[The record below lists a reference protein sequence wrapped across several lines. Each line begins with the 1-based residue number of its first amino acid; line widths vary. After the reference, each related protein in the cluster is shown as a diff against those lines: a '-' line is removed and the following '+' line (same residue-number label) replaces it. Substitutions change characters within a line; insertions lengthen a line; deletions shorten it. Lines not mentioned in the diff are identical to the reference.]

1 MLNFLEKTSGTWIN
15 VMAIAIGTGLGLI
28 LRGKF
33 LAQILPILKQAI
45 GLITIFVSLNMANSL
60 LKVKTGE
67 LDGVILALVALIFGG
82 IIGELVQ
89 IEKGLEAIGDWL
101 KAKFK
106 GKGKFTEGFVA
117 ASLLFCIG
125 PMAIIGSL
133 NNGLR
138 GDDNLL
144 VLKSALDGFISIVF
158 ASTYGIGVGF
168 SFLPVAIYQ
177 GSLSLLAGNLAE
189 SLPDPANAQPVLIV
203 TGVGGL
209 MLLGLGLNLL
219 ELAKVRVAS
228 FLPALAIAPLVYW
241 LASLFADKVR

>member
-1 MLNFLEKTSGTWIN
+1 MLDFWTKTSGTWIN
-15 VMAIAIGTGLGLI
+15 VLAIAIGTGLGLI
-28 LRGKF
+28 LRGRF
-33 LAQILPILKQAI
+33 LSQILPILKQAI
-45 GLITIFVSLNMANSL
+45 GLITIFVSFNMANSL
-60 LKVKTGE
+60 LKIKAGV
-67 LDGVILALVALIFGG
+67 LDGVILSLISLILGG
-82 IIGELVQ
+82 TIGELGQ
-89 IEKGLEAIGDWL
+89 IEKRLEAIGDWL

-158 ASTYGIGVGF
+158 ASTYGVGVGF
-168 SFLPVAIYQ
+168 STLPVAIYQ
-177 GSLSLLAGNLAE
+177 GFMSLLAGNLAQ
-189 SLPDPANAQPVLIV
+189 SLPDPANAPSVLII

-241 LASLFADKVR
+241 LADSLK

>member
-1 MLNFLEKTSGTWIN
+1 MLDFWTKTSGTWIN
-15 VMAIAIGTGLGLI
+15 VAAIAFGTSLGLV
-28 LRGKF
+28 LRGRF
-33 LAQILPILKQAI
+33 LSQVLPILKQAI
-45 GLITIFVSLNMANSL
+45 GLITVFVSINMANSL
-60 LKVKTGE
+60 LRVKVGD
-67 LDGVILALVALIFGG
+67 LDGVILSLLSLIFGG
-82 IIGELVQ
+82 VIGELTQ
-89 IEKGLEAIGDWL
+89 LERRLEGIGDWL

-158 ASTYGIGVGF
+158 ASSYGLGVGF
-168 SFLPVAIYQ
+168 SALPVAIYQ
-177 GSLSLLAGNLAE
+177 GSLSLLAGNLAQ
-189 SLPDPANAQPVLIV
+189 SIPDPANAPSVLVI

-219 ELAKVRVAS
+219 EVAKVRVAS

-241 LASLFADKVR
+241 FAETIK

>member
-1 MLNFLEKTSGTWIN
+1 MLDFWTKTSGTWIN
-15 VMAIAIGTGLGLI
+15 VLAIAIGTSLGLI
-28 LRGKF
+28 LRGRF
-33 LAQILPILKQAI
+33 LSQILPILKQAI
-45 GLITIFVSLNMANSL
+45 GLITIFVSFNMANSL
-60 LKVKTGE
+60 LRVKAGV
-67 LDGVILALVALIFGG
+67 LDGVILSLISLILGG
-82 IIGELVQ
+82 TMGELGQ
-89 IEKGLEAIGDWL
+89 IEKRLEAIGDWL

-144 VLKSALDGFISIVF
+144 ALKSTLDGFISIVF
-158 ASTYGIGVGF
+158 ASTYGVGVGF
-168 SFLPVAIYQ
+168 SALPVAIYQ
-177 GSLSLLAGNLAE
+177 GFMSLLAGNLAQ
-189 SLPDPANAQPVLIV
+189 SLPDPANAPSVLII

-241 LASLFADKVR
+241 LADSLK

>member
-1 MLNFLEKTSGTWIN
+1 MLDFWTKTSGTWIN
-15 VMAIAIGTGLGLI
+15 IFAIACGTSLGLI
-28 LRGKF
+28 LRGRF
-33 LAQILPILKQAI
+33 LAQVLPILKQAI
-45 GLITIFVSLNMANSL
+45 GLITMFVSINMANSL
-60 LKVKTGE
+60 LKVKAGA
-67 LDGVILALVALIFGG
+67 LDGVILSLIALIIGG
-82 IIGELVQ
+82 ILGELSQ
-89 IEKGLEAIGDWL
+89 IEKHLETLGDWL

-133 NNGLR
+133 NNGLT
-138 GDDNLL
+138 GDNNLL
-144 VLKSALDGFISIVF
+144 ALKSALDGFISIVF

-168 SFLPVAIYQ
+168 SALPVGFYQ
-177 GSLSLLAGNLAE
+177 GIMSVLAGNLAQ
-189 SLPDPANAQPVLIV
+189 SLPDPANAQPVVII

-241 LASLFADKVR
+241 LADNIIK

>member
-1 MLNFLEKTSGTWIN
+1 MLDFWTKTSGTWIN
-15 VMAIAIGTGLGLI
+15 VLAIACGTALGLI
-28 LRGKF
+28 LRGRF
-33 LAQILPILKQAI
+33 LSQVLPILKQAI
-45 GLITIFVSLNMANSL
+45 GLITMFVSINMANSL
-60 LKVKTGE
+60 FKVKAGV
-67 LDGVILALVALIFGG
+67 LDGVILSLISLIIGG
-82 IIGELVQ
+82 IIGEFGQ
-89 IEKGLEAIGDWL
+89 IEKHLESIGDWL

-133 NNGLR
+133 NNGLS
-138 GDDNLL
+138 GNDNLL

-168 SFLPVAIYQ
+168 SALPVALYQ
-177 GSLSLLAGNLAE
+177 GGLSLLAGNLAQ
-189 SLPDPANAQPVLIV
+189 SLPDPPNAPSVMII

-209 MLLGLGLNLL
+209 MLLGLSLNLL

-241 LASLFADKVR
+241 LADTIK

>member
-1 MLNFLEKTSGTWIN
+1 MLDFWTKTSGTWIN
-15 VMAIAIGTGLGLI
+15 IFAIACGTSLGLI
-28 LRGKF
+28 LHGRF
-33 LAQILPILKQAI
+33 LAQVLPILKQAI
-45 GLITIFVSLNMANSL
+45 GLITMFVSINMANSL
-60 LKVKTGE
+60 LKVKAGA
-67 LDGVILALVALIFGG
+67 LDGVILSLIALVIGG
-82 IIGELVQ
+82 VIGELIQ
-89 IEKGLEAIGDWL
+89 IEKHLENIGDWL

-133 NNGLR
+133 NNGLI
-138 GDDNLL
+138 GDNNLL
-144 VLKSALDGFISIVF
+144 ALKSALDGFISIVF

-168 SFLPVAIYQ
+168 SALPVGLYQ
-177 GSLSLLAGNLAE
+177 GIMSVLAGSLAQ
-189 SLPDPANAQPVLIV
+189 SLPDPANAQPVLII

-241 LASLFADKVR
+241 LANNIK

>member
-1 MLNFLEKTSGTWIN
+1 MLDFWTKTSGTWIN
-15 VMAIAIGTGLGLI
+15 VLAIAAGTFLGLV
-28 LRGKF
+28 LRGRF
-33 LAQILPILKQAI
+33 LSQVLPILKQAI
-45 GLITIFVSLNMANSL
+45 GLITIFISLNMANSL
-60 LKVKTGE
+60 LKVKVGE
-67 LDGVILALVALIFGG
+67 LDGIILSLISLIVGG
-82 IIGELVQ
+82 VLGELGQ
-89 IEKGLEAIGDWL
+89 IEKRLETVGEWL

-138 GDDNLL
+138 GDHNLL
-144 VLKSALDGFISIVF
+144 SLKSALDGFISIVF
-158 ASTYGIGVGF
+158 ASTYGIGVGL
-168 SFLPVAIYQ
+168 SALPVALYQ
-177 GSLSLLAGNLAE
+177 GTLSLLAGILAN
-189 SLPDPANAQPVLIV
+189 SLPDPANAPSVLIV

-228 FLPALAIAPLVYW
+228 FLPALAIAPLIYW
-241 LASLFADKVR
+241 FADSIKW

>member
-1 MLNFLEKTSGTWIN
+1 MLDFWTKTSGTWIN
-15 VMAIAIGTGLGLI
+15 IFAITCGTSLGLI
-28 LRGKF
+28 LRGRF
-33 LAQILPILKQAI
+33 LAQVLPILKQAI
-45 GLITIFVSLNMANSL
+45 GLITMFVSITMANSL
-60 LKVKTGE
+60 LKVKAGA
-67 LDGVILALVALIFGG
+67 LDGVILSLIALIIGG
-82 IIGELVQ
+82 VIGELSQ
-89 IEKGLEAIGDWL
+89 IEKHLENIGDWL

-133 NNGLR
+133 NNGLT
-138 GDDNLL
+138 GDNNLL
-144 VLKSALDGFISIVF
+144 ALKSALDGFISILF

-168 SFLPVAIYQ
+168 SALPVGLYQ
-177 GSLSLLAGNLAE
+177 GIMSVLAGNLAQ
-189 SLPDPANAQPVLIV
+189 SLPDPANAQPVLII

-219 ELAKVRVAS
+219 ELAKVSVAS

-241 LASLFADKVR
+241 LADKIK

>member
-1 MLNFLEKTSGTWIN
+1 MLDFWTKTSGTWIN
-15 VMAIAIGTGLGLI
+15 VFAIAVGTSLGLV
-28 LRGKF
+28 LRGRF
-33 LAQILPILKQAI
+33 LSQVLPILKQAI
-45 GLITIFVSLNMANSL
+45 GLITIFVSINMANSL
-60 LKVKTGE
+60 LKIKAGNI
-67 LDGVILALVALIFGG
+67 DGVILALISLIFGG
-82 IIGELVQ
+82 VSGELGQ
-89 IEKGLEAIGDWL
+89 IEQRLETVGDWL
-101 KAKFK
+101 KNQFK

-144 VLKSALDGFISIVF
+144 ALKSALDGFISIVF
-158 ASTYGIGVGF
+158 ASTYGLGVGF
-168 SFLPVAIYQ
+168 SALPVALYQ
-177 GSLSLLAGNLAE
+177 GSLSLLAGTMAQ
-189 SLPDPANAQPVLIV
+189 SLPDPANAPAVLII

-241 LASLFADKVR
+241 LADSFK

>member
-1 MLNFLEKTSGTWIN
+1 MLDFWTKTSGTWIN
-15 VMAIAIGTGLGLI
+15 VLAIAAGTFLGLV
-28 LRGKF
+28 LRGRF
-33 LAQILPILKQAI
+33 LSQVLPILKQAI
-45 GLITIFVSLNMANSL
+45 GLTTIFISLNMANSL
-60 LKVKTGE
+60 LKVKVGVLDGIILSLISLIVGGVLGE
-67 LDGVILALVALIFGG
+67 LG
-82 IIGELVQ
+82 Q
-89 IEKGLEAIGDWL
+89 IEKRLETVGEWL

-138 GDDNLL
+138 GDHNLL
-144 VLKSALDGFISIVF
+144 SLKSALDGFISIVF

-168 SFLPVAIYQ
+168 SALPVALYQ
-177 GSLSLLAGNLAE
+177 GTLSLLAGILAN
-189 SLPDPANAQPVLIV
+189 SLPDPANAPSVLIV

-241 LASLFADKVR
+241 LADSIK

>member
-1 MLNFLEKTSGTWIN
+1 MLDFWTKTSGTWIN
-15 VMAIAIGTGLGLI
+15 VLAIAAGTFLGLV
-28 LRGKF
+28 LRGRF
-33 LAQILPILKQAI
+33 LYQVLPNIKQAI
-45 GLITIFVSLNMANSL
+45 GLITIFISLNMANSL
-60 LKVKTGE
+60 LKVKAGE
-67 LDGVILALVALIFGG
+67 LDGIMLSLISLIVGG
-82 IIGELVQ
+82 VLGELGQ
-89 IEKGLEAIGDWL
+89 IEKRLETVGEWL

-138 GDDNLL
+138 GDHNLL
-144 VLKSALDGFISIVF
+144 SLKSALDGFISIVF
-158 ASTYGIGVGF
+158 ASTYGISVGF
-168 SFLPVAIYQ
+168 SALPVALYQ
-177 GSLSLLAGNLAE
+177 GSLSLLAGILAN
-189 SLPDPANAQPVLIV
+189 SLPDPANAPSVLIV

-241 LASLFADKVR
+241 LADSIKW

>member
-1 MLNFLEKTSGTWIN
+1 MLDFWTKTSGTWIN
-15 VMAIAIGTGLGLI
+15 VFAIALGTFLGLI
-28 LRGKF
+28 LRGRF
-33 LAQILPILKQAI
+33 LSQVLPILKQAI

-60 LKVKTGE
+60 LKVKAGAI
-67 LDGVILALVALIFGG
+67 DGVILSLISLIIGG
-82 IIGELVQ
+82 VIGELGQ
-89 IEKGLEAIGDWL
+89 IEKHLEKVGDWL

-133 NNGLR
+133 NNGLT
-138 GDDNLL
+138 GDNNLL
-144 VLKSALDGFISIVF
+144 ALKSTLDGFISIVF

-168 SFLPVAIYQ
+168 SALPVAIYQ
-177 GSLSLLAGNLAE
+177 GSLSLLSGSLAQ
-189 SLPDPANAQPVLIV
+189 SLPDPANAPSVLII

-219 ELAKVRVAS
+219 EVAKVRVAS

-241 LASLFADKVR
+241 LADSLK

>member
-1 MLNFLEKTSGTWIN
+1 MLDFWTKTSGTWIN
-15 VMAIAIGTGLGLI
+15 VLAIAAGTFLGLV
-28 LRGKF
+28 LRGRF
-33 LAQILPILKQAI
+33 LSQVLPILKQAI
-45 GLITIFVSLNMANSL
+45 GLITIFISLNMANSL
-60 LKVKTGE
+60 LKVKVGE
-67 LDGVILALVALIFGG
+67 LDGIILSLISLIVGG
-82 IIGELVQ
+82 VLGELGQ
-89 IEKGLEAIGDWL
+89 IEKRLETVGEWL

-138 GDDNLL
+138 GDHNLL
-144 VLKSALDGFISIVF
+144 SLKSALDGFISIVF

-168 SFLPVAIYQ
+168 SALPVAIYQ
-177 GSLSLLAGNLAE
+177 GSLSLLAGILAN
-189 SLPDPANAQPVLIV
+189 SLPDPANAPSVLIV

-228 FLPALAIAPLVYW
+228 FLPALAIAPLIYW
-241 LASLFADKVR
+241 LADSIKW

>member
-1 MLNFLEKTSGTWIN
+1 MLDFWTKTSGTWIN
-15 VMAIAIGTGLGLI
+15 VLTITFGTLLGLI
-28 LRGKF
+28 LRGRF
-33 LAQILPILKQAI
+33 LSQVLPILKQAI
-45 GLITIFVSLNMANSL
+45 GLITIFVSITMANSL
-60 LKVKTGE
+60 LRVKAGD
-67 LDGVILALVALIFGG
+67 LDGVILSLISLVIGG
-82 IIGELVQ
+82 VIGELGQV
-89 IEKGLEAIGDWL
+89 EKKLENIGDWL
-101 KAKFK
+101 KSRFK

-144 VLKSALDGFISIVF
+144 ALKSALDGFISIVF

-168 SFLPVAIYQ
+168 SALPVAIYQ
-177 GSLSLLAGNLAE
+177 GSLSLLAGSLAQ
-189 SLPDPANAQPVLIV
+189 SLPDPANAQSVLII

-241 LASLFADKVR
+241 LADNIK

>member
-1 MLNFLEKTSGTWIN
+1 MLDFWTKTSGTWIN
-15 VMAIAIGTGLGLI
+15 VLAIAAGTFLGLV
-28 LRGKF
+28 LRGRF
-33 LAQILPILKQAI
+33 LSQVLPILKQAI
-45 GLITIFVSLNMANSL
+45 GLITIFISLNMANSL
-60 LKVKTGE
+60 LKVKVGE
-67 LDGVILALVALIFGG
+67 LDGIILSLISLIVGG
-82 IIGELVQ
+82 VLGELGQ
-89 IEKGLEAIGDWL
+89 IEKRLETVGEWL

-138 GDDNLL
+138 GDHNLL
-144 VLKSALDGFISIVF
+144 SLKSALDGFISIVF

-168 SFLPVAIYQ
+168 SALPVAIYQ
-177 GSLSLLAGNLAE
+177 GSLSLLAGILAN
-189 SLPDPANAQPVLIV
+189 SFPDPANAPSVLIV

-228 FLPALAIAPLVYW
+228 FLPALAIAPLIYW
-241 LASLFADKVR
+241 LADSIK

>member
-1 MLNFLEKTSGTWIN
+1 MLDFWTKTSGTWIN
-15 VMAIAIGTGLGLI
+15 VLAIAAGTFLGLV
-28 LRGKF
+28 LRGRF
-33 LAQILPILKQAI
+33 LSQVLPILKQAI
-45 GLITIFVSLNMANSL
+45 GLITIFISLNMANSL
-60 LKVKTGE
+60 LKVKVGE
-67 LDGVILALVALIFGG
+67 LDGIILSLISLIVGG
-82 IIGELVQ
+82 VLGELGQ
-89 IEKGLEAIGDWL
+89 IEKRLETVGEWL

-138 GDDNLL
+138 GDHNLL
-144 VLKSALDGFISIVF
+144 SLKSALDGFISIVF

-168 SFLPVAIYQ
+168 SALPVAIYQ
-177 GSLSLLAGNLAE
+177 GSLSLLAGILAN
-189 SLPDPANAQPVLIV
+189 SLPDPANAPSVLIV

-241 LASLFADKVR
+241 LADSIK

>member
-1 MLNFLEKTSGTWIN
+1 MLDFWTKTSGTWIN
-15 VMAIAIGTGLGLI
+15 VLAIAAGTFLGLV
-28 LRGKF
+28 LRGRF
-33 LAQILPILKQAI
+33 LSQVLPILKQAI
-45 GLITIFVSLNMANSL
+45 GLITIFISLNMANSL
-60 LKVKTGE
+60 LKVKVGE
-67 LDGVILALVALIFGG
+67 LDGIILSLISLIVGG
-82 IIGELVQ
+82 VLGELGQ
-89 IEKGLEAIGDWL
+89 IEKRLETVGEWL

-138 GDDNLL
+138 GDHNLL
-144 VLKSALDGFISIVF
+144 SLKSALDGFISIVF

-168 SFLPVAIYQ
+168 SALPVALYQ
-177 GSLSLLAGNLAE
+177 GTLSLLAGILAN
-189 SLPDPANAQPVLIV
+189 SLPDPANAPSVLIV

-228 FLPALAIAPLVYW
+228 FLPALAIAPLIYW
-241 LASLFADKVR
+241 LADSIKW

>member
-1 MLNFLEKTSGTWIN
+1 MLDFWTKTSGTWIN
-15 VMAIAIGTGLGLI
+15 VFAIAIGTFLGLI
-28 LRGKF
+28 LRGRF
-33 LAQILPILKQAI
+33 LSQVLPILKQAI

-60 LKVKTGE
+60 LRVKAGA
-67 LDGVILALVALIFGG
+67 LDGVILSLISLIGG
-82 IIGELVQ
+82 GVIGELVQ
-89 IEKGLEAIGDWL
+89 IEKRLESVGDWL

-144 VLKSALDGFISIVF
+144 ALKSALDGFISIVF
-158 ASTYGIGVGF
+158 ASTYGVGVGF
-168 SFLPVAIYQ
+168 SAIPVAIYQ
-177 GSLSLLAGNLAE
+177 GSLSLLAGNLAQA
-189 SLPDPANAQPVLIV
+189 LPDPANAPSIMII

-241 LASLFADKVR
+241 LADSLK

>member
-1 MLNFLEKTSGTWIN
+1 MLDFWTKTSGTWIN
-15 VMAIAIGTGLGLI
+15 IFAITLGTFLGLI
-28 LRGKF
+28 LRGRF
-33 LAQILPILKQAI
+33 LSQVLPILKQAI
-45 GLITIFVSLNMANSL
+45 GLITMFVSINMANSL
-60 LKVKTGE
+60 LKVKAGA
-67 LDGVILALVALIFGG
+67 LDGVVLSLIALIIGG
-82 IIGELVQ
+82 VIGELSQ
-89 IEKGLEAIGDWL
+89 IEKHLESLGDWL

-133 NNGLR
+133 NNGLT
-138 GDDNLL
+138 GDNNLL
-144 VLKSALDGFISIVF
+144 ALKSALDGFISIVF

-168 SFLPVAIYQ
+168 SVLPVGLYQ
-177 GSLSLLAGNLAE
+177 GIMSILAGNLAQ
-189 SLPDPANAQPVLIV
+189 SLPDPANAQPVLII

-241 LASLFADKVR
+241 LADSLK

>member
-1 MLNFLEKTSGTWIN
+1 MLDFWTKTSGTWIN
-15 VMAIAIGTGLGLI
+15 ILAIAFGTFLGLV
-28 LRGKF
+28 LRGRF
-33 LAQILPILKQAI
+33 LSQVLPILKQAI

-60 LKVKTGE
+60 LRVKAGAV
-67 LDGVILALVALIFGG
+67 DGVILSLISLIIGG
-82 IIGELVQ
+82 VIGELCQ
-89 IEKGLEAIGDWL
+89 IEKQLETLGNWL

-144 VLKSALDGFISIVF
+144 ALKSALDGFISIVF

-168 SFLPVAIYQ
+168 SALPVALYQ
-177 GSLSLLAGNLAE
+177 GSLSLLAGNLAQ
-189 SLPDPANAQPVLIV
+189 SLPDPANAPSVLII

-241 LASLFADKVR
+241 LADSLK

>member
-1 MLNFLEKTSGTWIN
+1 MLDFWTKTSGTWIN
-15 VMAIAIGTGLGLI
+15 VFAIAVGTFLGLI
-28 LRGKF
+28 LRGRF
-33 LAQILPILKQAI
+33 LSQVLPILKQAI
-45 GLITIFVSLNMANSL
+45 GLITMFVSIDMANSL
-60 LKVKTGE
+60 LRVKAGAVN
-67 LDGVILALVALIFGG
+67 GVILALMSL
-82 IIGELVQ
+82 IIGGVLGELGQ
-89 IEKGLEAIGDWL
+89 IEKRLETVGDWL

-133 NNGLR
+133 NNGLT

-168 SFLPVAIYQ
+168 SALPVAFYQ
-177 GSLSLLAGNLAE
+177 GTMSLLAGNLAQ
-189 SLPDPANAQPVLIV
+189 SLPNPENAPSVMVI

-241 LASLFADKVR
+241 LADSFK

>member
-1 MLNFLEKTSGTWIN
+1 MLDFWTKTSGTWIN
-15 VMAIAIGTGLGLI
+15 VFAIAVGTFLGLI
-28 LRGKF
+28 LRGRF
-33 LAQILPILKQAI
+33 LSQVLPILKQAI
-45 GLITIFVSLNMANSL
+45 GLITMFVSIDMANSL
-60 LKVKTGE
+60 LRVKAGAVN
-67 LDGVILALVALIFGG
+67 GVILALMSLIVGG
-82 IIGELVQ
+82 VLGELGQ
-89 IEKGLEAIGDWL
+89 IEKRLETVGDWL

-133 NNGLR
+133 NNGLT

-144 VLKSALDGFISIVF
+144 ALKSALDGFISIVF

-168 SFLPVAIYQ
+168 SALPVAFYQ
-177 GSLSLLAGNLAE
+177 GTMSLLAGNLAQ
-189 SLPDPANAQPVLIV
+189 SLPNPENAPSVMVI

-241 LASLFADKVR
+241 LADSFK

>member
-1 MLNFLEKTSGTWIN
+1 MLDFWTKTSGTWIN
-15 VMAIAIGTGLGLI
+15 VLAIAAGTFLGLV
-28 LRGKF
+28 LRGRF
-33 LAQILPILKQAI
+33 LSQVLPILKQAI
-45 GLITIFVSLNMANSL
+45 GLITIFISLNMANSL
-60 LKVKTGE
+60 LKVKVGE
-67 LDGVILALVALIFGG
+67 LDGIILSLISLIVGG
-82 IIGELVQ
+82 VLGELGQ
-89 IEKGLEAIGDWL
+89 IEKRLETVGEWL

-138 GDDNLL
+138 GDHNLL
-144 VLKSALDGFISIVF
+144 SLKSALDGFISIVF

-168 SFLPVAIYQ
+168 SALPVAIYQ
-177 GSLSLLAGNLAE
+177 GSLSLLAGILAN
-189 SLPDPANAQPVLIV
+189 SLPDPANAPSVLIV

-228 FLPALAIAPLVYW
+228 FLPALVIAPLIYW
-241 LASLFADKVR
+241 LADSIK

>member
-1 MLNFLEKTSGTWIN
+1 MLDFWTKTSGTWIN
-15 VMAIAIGTGLGLI
+15 VLAIAFGTFLGLI
-28 LRGKF
+28 LRGRF
-33 LAQILPILKQAI
+33 LSQILPILKQAI
-45 GLITIFVSLNMANSL
+45 GLITIFVSINMANSL
-60 LKVKTGE
+60 LKVKAGA
-67 LDGVILALVALIFGG
+67 LDGVILSLISLIFGG
-82 IIGELVQ
+82 IIGELGK
-89 IEKGLEAIGDWL
+89 IEKRLESIGDWL

-144 VLKSALDGFISIVF
+144 ALKSALDGFISIVF

-168 SFLPVAIYQ
+168 SALPVALYQ
-177 GSLSLLAGNLAE
+177 GSLSLLAGNLAQ
-189 SLPDPANAQPVLIV
+189 SLPDPANAPSVLII

-241 LASLFADKVR
+241 LADSLK

>member
-1 MLNFLEKTSGTWIN
+1 MLDFWTKTSGTWIN
-15 VMAIAIGTGLGLI
+15 VFAIALGTFLGLI
-28 LRGKF
+28 LRGRF
-33 LAQILPILKQAI
+33 LSQVLPILKQAI

-60 LKVKTGE
+60 LRVKAGAI
-67 LDGVILALVALIFGG
+67 DGVILSLISLIIGG
-82 IIGELVQ
+82 VIGELGQ
-89 IEKGLEAIGDWL
+89 IEKGLEKVGDWL

-133 NNGLR
+133 NNGLT
-138 GDDNLL
+138 GDNNLL
-144 VLKSALDGFISIVF
+144 ALKSALDGFISIVF

-168 SFLPVAIYQ
+168 SALPVAIYQ
-177 GSLSLLAGNLAE
+177 GSLSLLSGSLAQ
-189 SLPDPANAQPVLIV
+189 SLPDPANAPSVLII

-241 LASLFADKVR
+241 LADSLK

>member
-1 MLNFLEKTSGTWIN
+1 ILS
-15 VMAIAIGTGLGLI
+15 LI
-28 LRGKF
+28 
-33 LAQILPILKQAI
+33 
-45 GLITIFVSLNMANSL
+45 
-60 LKVKTGE
+60 
-67 LDGVILALVALIFGG
+67 ALVIGG
-82 IIGELVQ
+82 VIGELIQ
-89 IEKGLEAIGDWL
+89 IEKHLENIGDWL

-133 NNGLR
+133 NNGLI
-138 GDDNLL
+138 GDNNLL
-144 VLKSALDGFISIVF
+144 ALKSALDGFISIVF

-168 SFLPVAIYQ
+168 SALPVGLYQ
-177 GSLSLLAGNLAE
+177 GIMSVLAGSLAQ
-189 SLPDPANAQPVLIV
+189 SLPDPANAQPVLII

-241 LASLFADKVR
+241 LANNIK

>member
-1 MLNFLEKTSGTWIN
+1 MLDFWTKTSGTWIN
-15 VMAIAIGTGLGLI
+15 VLAIAFGTFLGLI
-28 LRGKF
+28 LQGRF
-33 LAQILPILKQAI
+33 LSQVLPILKQAI
-45 GLITIFVSLNMANSL
+45 GLITIFVSITMANSL
-60 LKVKTGE
+60 LRVKAGDF
-67 LDGVILALVALIFGG
+67 DGVILSLISLIVGG
-82 IIGELVQ
+82 VMGELGQ
-89 IEKGLEAIGDWL
+89 IEKKLENIGDWL

-144 VLKSALDGFISIVF
+144 ALKSALDGFISIVF

-168 SFLPVAIYQ
+168 SALPVAIYQ
-177 GSLSLLAGNLAE
+177 GGLSLLAGNLAQN
-189 SLPDPANAQPVLIV
+189 LPDPANAQSVLII

-228 FLPALAIAPLVYW
+228 FLPALAIAPLIYW
-241 LASLFADKVR
+241 LADSLK

>member
-1 MLNFLEKTSGTWIN
+1 MLDFWTKTSGTWIN
-15 VMAIAIGTGLGLI
+15 IFAIAAGTFLGVI

-33 LAQILPILKQAI
+33 LSQVLPILKQAI

-60 LKVKTGE
+60 LKVKAGA
-67 LDGVILALVALIFGG
+67 LDGVILSLIALIIGG
-82 IIGELVQ
+82 VIGELSQ
-89 IEKGLEAIGDWL
+89 IEKHLESVGDWL

-133 NNGLR
+133 NNGLT
-138 GDDNLL
+138 GDNNLL
-144 VLKSALDGFISIVF
+144 ALKSALDGFISIVF

-168 SFLPVAIYQ
+168 SALPVGFYQ
-177 GSLSLLAGNLAE
+177 GVMSILAGGLAQ
-189 SLPDPANAQPVLIV
+189 SLPDPANAQPVLII

-241 LASLFADKVR
+241 LADILQ

>member
-1 MLNFLEKTSGTWIN
+1 MLDFWTKTSGTWIN
-15 VMAIAIGTGLGLI
+15 IFAIACGTSLGLI
-28 LRGKF
+28 LRGRF
-33 LAQILPILKQAI
+33 LAQVLPILKQAI
-45 GLITIFVSLNMANSL
+45 GLITMFVSINMANSL
-60 LKVKTGE
+60 LKVKAGA
-67 LDGVILALVALIFGG
+67 LDGVILSLIALIIGG
-82 IIGELVQ
+82 ILGELSQ
-89 IEKGLEAIGDWL
+89 IEKHLENIGDWL

-133 NNGLR
+133 NNGLT
-138 GDDNLL
+138 GDNNLL
-144 VLKSALDGFISIVF
+144 ALKSALDGFISIVF

-168 SFLPVAIYQ
+168 SALPVGFYQ
-177 GSLSLLAGNLAE
+177 GLMSLLAGNLAQ
-189 SLPDPANAQPVLIV
+189 SLPDPANAQPVLII

-241 LASLFADKVR
+241 LADNIK

>member
-1 MLNFLEKTSGTWIN
+1 MLDFWTKTSGTWIN
-15 VMAIAIGTGLGLI
+15 VLAIAAGTFLGLV
-28 LRGKF
+28 LRGRF
-33 LAQILPILKQAI
+33 LSQVLPILKQAI
-45 GLITIFVSLNMANSL
+45 GLTTIFISLNMANSL
-60 LKVKTGE
+60 LKVKVGVLDGIILSLISLIIGGVLGE
-67 LDGVILALVALIFGG
+67 L
-82 IIGELVQ
+82 GE
-89 IEKGLEAIGDWL
+89 IEKRLETVGEWL

-138 GDDNLL
+138 GDHNLL
-144 VLKSALDGFISIVF
+144 SLKSALDGFISIVF

-168 SFLPVAIYQ
+168 SALPVALYQ
-177 GSLSLLAGNLAE
+177 GTLSLLAGILAN
-189 SLPDPANAQPVLIV
+189 SLPDPANAPSVLIV

-241 LASLFADKVR
+241 LADSIK

>member
-1 MLNFLEKTSGTWIN
+1 MLDFWTKTSGTWIN
-15 VMAIAIGTGLGLI
+15 ILAIACGTSLGLI
-28 LRGKF
+28 LHGRF
-33 LAQILPILKQAI
+33 LAQVLPILKQAI
-45 GLITIFVSLNMANSL
+45 GLITMFVSINMANSL
-60 LKVKTGE
+60 LKVKAGA
-67 LDGVILALVALIFGG
+67 LDGVILSLIALVIGG
-82 IIGELVQ
+82 VIGELIQ
-89 IEKGLEAIGDWL
+89 IEKHLENIGDWL

-133 NNGLR
+133 NNGLI
-138 GDDNLL
+138 GDNNLL
-144 VLKSALDGFISIVF
+144 ALKSALDGFISIVF

-168 SFLPVAIYQ
+168 SALPVGLYQ
-177 GSLSLLAGNLAE
+177 GIMSVLAGSLAQ
-189 SLPDPANAQPVLIV
+189 SLPDPANAQPVLII

-241 LASLFADKVR
+241 LANNIK

>member
-1 MLNFLEKTSGTWIN
+1 MLDFWTKTSGTWIN
-15 VMAIAIGTGLGLI
+15 VLAIAAGTFLGLV
-28 LRGKF
+28 LRGRF
-33 LAQILPILKQAI
+33 LSQVLPILKQAI
-45 GLITIFVSLNMANSL
+45 GLITIFISLNMANSL
-60 LKVKTGE
+60 LKVKVGE
-67 LDGVILALVALIFGG
+67 LDGIILSLISLIVGG
-82 IIGELVQ
+82 VLGELGQ
-89 IEKGLEAIGDWL
+89 IEKRLETVGEWL

-138 GDDNLL
+138 GDHNLL
-144 VLKSALDGFISIVF
+144 SLKSALDGFISIVF

-168 SFLPVAIYQ
+168 SSLPVAIYQ
-177 GSLSLLAGNLAE
+177 GSLSLLAGILAN
-189 SLPDPANAQPVLIV
+189 SLPDPANAPSVLIV

-228 FLPALAIAPLVYW
+228 FLPALAIAPLIYW
-241 LASLFADKVR
+241 LADSIKW

>member
-1 MLNFLEKTSGTWIN
+1 MLDFWTKTSGTWIN
-15 VMAIAIGTGLGLI
+15 VFAIAIGTFLGLI
-28 LRGKF
+28 LRGRF
-33 LAQILPILKQAI
+33 LSQVLPILKQAI

-60 LKVKTGE
+60 LRVKAGA
-67 LDGVILALVALIFGG
+67 LDGVILSLISLIGG
-82 IIGELVQ
+82 GVIGELAQ
-89 IEKGLEAIGDWL
+89 IEKRLESAGDWL

-144 VLKSALDGFISIVF
+144 ALKSALDGFISIVF
-158 ASTYGIGVGF
+158 ASTYGVGVGF
-168 SFLPVAIYQ
+168 SAIPVAIYQ
-177 GSLSLLAGNLAE
+177 GSLSLLAGNLAQT
-189 SLPDPANAQPVLIV
+189 LPDPTNAPPVMII

-241 LASLFADKVR
+241 LADSLK

>member
-1 MLNFLEKTSGTWIN
+1 MLDFWTKTSGTWIN
-15 VMAIAIGTGLGLI
+15 VLAIAAGTFLGLV
-28 LRGKF
+28 LRGRF
-33 LAQILPILKQAI
+33 LSQVLPILKQAI
-45 GLITIFVSLNMANSL
+45 GLITIFISLNMANSL
-60 LKVKTGE
+60 LKVKVGE
-67 LDGVILALVALIFGG
+67 LDGIILSLISLIVGG
-82 IIGELVQ
+82 VLGDLGQ
-89 IEKGLEAIGDWL
+89 IEKRLETVGEWL

-138 GDDNLL
+138 GDHNLL
-144 VLKSALDGFISIVF
+144 SLKSALDGFISIVF

-168 SFLPVAIYQ
+168 SALPVALYQ
-177 GSLSLLAGNLAE
+177 GTLSLLAGILAN
-189 SLPDPANAQPVLIV
+189 SLPDPANAPSVLIV

-228 FLPALAIAPLVYW
+228 FLPALAIAPLIYW
-241 LASLFADKVR
+241 LADSIK

>member
-1 MLNFLEKTSGTWIN
+1 MLDFWTKTSGTWIN
-15 VMAIAIGTGLGLI
+15 VFAIALGTFLGLI
-28 LRGKF
+28 LRGRF
-33 LAQILPILKQAI
+33 LSQVLPILKQAI

-60 LKVKTGE
+60 LKVKAGAI
-67 LDGVILALVALIFGG
+67 DGVILSLISLIIGG
-82 IIGELVQ
+82 VIGELGQ
-89 IEKGLEAIGDWL
+89 IEKRLEKVGNWL

-133 NNGLR
+133 NNGLT
-138 GDDNLL
+138 GDNNLL
-144 VLKSALDGFISIVF
+144 ALKSTLDGFISIVF

-168 SFLPVAIYQ
+168 SALPVAIYQ
-177 GSLSLLAGNLAE
+177 GSLSLLSGSLAQ
-189 SLPDPANAQPVLIV
+189 SLPDPANAPSVLII

-219 ELAKVRVAS
+219 EVAKVRVAS

-241 LASLFADKVR
+241 LADSLK